1 MEHPKKQALQG
12 LIRYFAQMP
21 GLGSRSAKR
30 LVYHLLSQPQK
41 NLHPLIEKLTYMQ
54 EYVRTCEQCHTI
66 CFAPLCD
73 VCSNPARDHSL
84 LCVVEKA
91 QNIDALEQAGVYK
104 GLYHVLGG
112 VLSVFDN
119 IAPENLNIAC
129 LITRLEKHPVQE
141 IIFALPA
148 TQEGRTT
155 IYYLTDMLQ
164 SNKVTFSLPAQGMP
178 LGSDIEY
185 LDTGTLMAAFQSRK
199 NL

>member
-1 MEHPKKQALQG
+1 MEHKQQQALQG

-21 GLGSRSAKR
+21 GLGTRSAKR
-30 LVYHLLSQPQK
+30 LVYHLLNHPQK
-41 NLHPLIEKLTYMQ
+41 HLTPLLEKLSYMRD
-54 EYVRTCEQCHTI
+54 YVRHCDECHAI

-73 VCSNPARDHSL
+73 VCNNPQRDKRL
-84 LCVVEKA
+84 LCIVEKT

-119 IAPENLNIAC
+119 ITPDDLQIAS
-129 LITRLEKHPVQE
+129 LLKRIETHPIQE

-155 IYYLTDMLQ
+155 IYYLTDMLK
-164 SNKVTFSLPAQGMP
+164 SRNITLSLPAQGMP

-185 LDTGTLMAAFQSRK
+185 LDTGTLMAAFDARK
-199 NL
+199 HI